1 MEAYRKRPLRRVC
14 LMALALAALFLLS
27 FVWGRYDV
35 PLGEVVR
42 ILLSTFCAGTLGF
55 ERERHNQAAGFR
67 TYIIVSDA
75 SALVMMTNIFVA
87 GIGETDLV
95 RMSASVITGLGFL
108 GAGTILV
115 TRNQEVRGLTTAAGL
130 WAVAIIGTAFGAG
143 FYAGGI
149 ICYAFIFLAMQVL
162 RRVDLR
168 IRKTQRVSTVYFEM
182 ERKSMAGQIIRHVKS
197 RGHYIWDLN
206 LFSETQEKSG
216 GPVCGTFTLW
226 VNGKTTLDEM
236 LEIFKMQC
244 RKSQYT
250 LSPDA
255 EQDVKDFI
263 YDENAD
269 GVTFGNARGVRNL
282 FEQILTAQANRLAKM
297 ESFTKDDLMTLT
309 RDDVL
314 HARGMEDDTTVAE
327 LEAKTAESKEKS
339 PDTEA
344 SEGEKK

>member
-1 MEAYRKRPLRRVC
+1 
-14 LMALALAALFLLS
+14 MAAISQQLADITVLS
-27 FVWGRYDV
+27 I
-35 PLGEVVR
+35 VVR

-130 WAVAIIGTAFGAG
+130 WAVAIRLSDCRRLLFCQPRA
-143 FYAGGI
+143 
-149 ICYAFIFLAMQVL
+149 QPQ
-162 RRVDLR
+162 RVDLR

-182 ERKSMAGQIIRHVKS
+182 EKKSTVGQIIRQVKGH
-197 RGHYIWDLN
+197 GHYIWDLN

-226 VNGKTTLDEM
+226 VNGKTTLDEEIQA
-236 LEIFKMQC
+236 LEA
-244 RKSQYT
+244 
-250 LSPDA
+250 L
-255 EQDVKDFI
+255 
-263 YDENAD
+263 D
-269 GVTFGNARGVRNL
+269 GV
-282 FEQILTAQANRLAKM
+282 
-297 ESFTKDDLMTLT
+297 SYMTL
-309 RDDVL
+309 
-314 HARGMEDDTTVAE
+314 M
-327 LEAKTAESKEKS
+327 
-339 PDTEA
+339 
-344 SEGEKK
+344 

>member
-1 MEAYRKRPLRRVC
+1 
-14 LMALALAALFLLS
+14 MAAISQQLTDITVLS
-27 FVWGRYDV
+27 I
-35 PLGEVVR
+35 VVR
-42 ILLSTFCAGTLGF
+42 TLLSTFCAGTLGF

-130 WAVAIIGTAFGAG
+130 WAVAIIGTAFSAG
-143 FYAGGI
+143 FYAGGL

-182 ERKSMAGQIIRHVKS
+182 ESKSTAGRIIRHVKS
-197 RGHYIWDLN
+197 RGHYIWDLD
-206 LFSETQEKSG
+206 LFSDAQAGSD

-226 VNGKTTLDEM
+226 VNGRTTLDEELQE
-236 LEIFKMQC
+236 LEK
-244 RKSQYT
+244 
-250 LSPDA
+250 L
-255 EQDVKDFI
+255 
-263 YDENAD
+263 D
-269 GVTFGNARGVRNL
+269 GV
-282 FEQILTAQANRLAKM
+282 
-297 ESFTKDDLMTLT
+297 SYMTL
-309 RDDVL
+309 
-314 HARGMEDDTTVAE
+314 M
-327 LEAKTAESKEKS
+327 
-339 PDTEA
+339 
-344 SEGEKK
+344 

>member
-1 MEAYRKRPLRRVC
+1 
-14 LMALALAALFLLS
+14 MAAISQQLADITVLS
-27 FVWGRYDV
+27 I
-35 PLGEVVR
+35 VVR

-95 RMSASVITGLGFL
+95 RITGLGFL

-182 ERKSMAGQIIRHVKS
+182 EKKSTVGQIIRQVKS
-197 RGHYIWDLN
+197 HGHYIWDLN

-226 VNGKTTLDEM
+226 VNGKTTLDEEIQA
-236 LEIFKMQC
+236 LEA
-244 RKSQYT
+244 
-250 LSPDA
+250 L
-255 EQDVKDFI
+255 
-263 YDENAD
+263 D
-269 GVTFGNARGVRNL
+269 GVSYIT
-282 FEQILTAQANRLAKM
+282 
-297 ESFTKDDLMTLT
+297 LM
-309 RDDVL
+309 
-314 HARGMEDDTTVAE
+314 
-327 LEAKTAESKEKS
+327 
-339 PDTEA
+339 
-344 SEGEKK
+344 

>member
-1 MEAYRKRPLRRVC
+1 
-14 LMALALAALFLLS
+14 MAAISQQLADITVLS
-27 FVWGRYDV
+27 I
-35 PLGEVVR
+35 VVR

-182 ERKSMAGQIIRHVKS
+182 EKKEHGRPDHPPGKGPRTLHLGPEPLQRDAGEERRPRVRHVHPLGERQNDAG
-197 RGHYIWDLN
+197 RGDP
-206 LFSETQEKSG
+206 G
-216 GPVCGTFTLW
+216 
-226 VNGKTTLDEM
+226 
-236 LEIFKMQC
+236 
-244 RKSQYT
+244 
-250 LSPDA
+250 A
-255 EQDVKDFI
+255 
-263 YDENAD
+263 
-269 GVTFGNARGVRNL
+269 
-282 FEQILTAQANRLAKM
+282 
-297 ESFTKDDLMTLT
+297 
-309 RDDVL
+309 
-314 HARGMEDDTTVAE
+314 
-327 LEAKTAESKEKS
+327 
-339 PDTEA
+339 
-344 SEGEKK
+344 

>member
-1 MEAYRKRPLRRVC
+1 
-14 LMALALAALFLLS
+14 MAAISQQLADITVLS
-27 FVWGRYDV
+27 I
-35 PLGEVVR
+35 VVR

-108 GAGTILV
+108 G
-115 TRNQEVRGLTTAAGL
+115 GLTTAAGL

-182 ERKSMAGQIIRHVKS
+182 EKKSTVGQIIRQIKGH
-197 RGHYIWDLN
+197 GHYIWDLN

-226 VNGKTTLDEM
+226 AEGRTSLDDILRE
-236 LEIFKMQC
+236 
-244 RKSQYT
+244 
-250 LSPDA
+250 LSA
-255 EQDVKDFI
+255 VEGVI
-263 YDENAD
+263 Y
-269 GVTFGNARGVRNL
+269 
-282 FEQILTAQANRLAKM
+282 
-297 ESFTKDDLMTLT
+297 LT
-309 RDDVL
+309 RI
-314 HARGMEDDTTVAE
+314 
-327 LEAKTAESKEKS
+327 
-339 PDTEA
+339 
-344 SEGEKK
+344 

>member
-1 MEAYRKRPLRRVC
+1 
-14 LMALALAALFLLS
+14 MAAISQQLADITVLS
-27 FVWGRYDV
+27 I
-35 PLGEVVR
+35 VVR

-87 GIGETDLV
+87 GLGETDLV

-130 WAVAIIGTAFGAG
+130 WAVAII
-143 FYAGGI
+143 
-149 ICYAFIFLAMQVL
+149 CYAFIFLAMQVL

-182 ERKSMAGQIIRHVKS
+182 EKKSTVGQIIRQIKGH
-197 RGHYIWDLN
+197 GHYIWDLN

-226 VNGKTTLDEM
+226 VNGKTTLDEEIQA
-236 LEIFKMQC
+236 LEA
-244 RKSQYT
+244 
-250 LSPDA
+250 L
-255 EQDVKDFI
+255 
-263 YDENAD
+263 D
-269 GVTFGNARGVRNL
+269 GV
-282 FEQILTAQANRLAKM
+282 
-297 ESFTKDDLMTLT
+297 SYMTL
-309 RDDVL
+309 
-314 HARGMEDDTTVAE
+314 M
-327 LEAKTAESKEKS
+327 
-339 PDTEA
+339 
-344 SEGEKK
+344 

>member
-1 MEAYRKRPLRRVC
+1 
-14 LMALALAALFLLS
+14 MAAISQQLTDITVLS
-27 FVWGRYDV
+27 I
-35 PLGEVVR
+35 VVR

-95 RMSASVITGLGFL
+95 RMSASVITGL
-108 GAGTILV
+108 GTILV

-182 ERKSMAGQIIRHVKS
+182 EKKSTVGQIIRQVKGH
-197 RGHYIWDLN
+197 GHYIWDLN

-226 VNGKTTLDEM
+226 VNGKTTLDEEIQA
-236 LEIFKMQC
+236 LEA
-244 RKSQYT
+244 
-250 LSPDA
+250 L
-255 EQDVKDFI
+255 
-263 YDENAD
+263 D
-269 GVTFGNARGVRNL
+269 GV
-282 FEQILTAQANRLAKM
+282 
-297 ESFTKDDLMTLT
+297 SYMTL
-309 RDDVL
+309 
-314 HARGMEDDTTVAE
+314 M
-327 LEAKTAESKEKS
+327 
-339 PDTEA
+339 
-344 SEGEKK
+344 

>member
-1 MEAYRKRPLRRVC
+1 
-14 LMALALAALFLLS
+14 MAAISQQLADITVLS
-27 FVWGRYDV
+27 I
-35 PLGEVVR
+35 VVR

-130 WAVAIIGTAFGAG
+130 
-143 FYAGGI
+143 

-182 ERKSMAGQIIRHVKS
+182 EKKSTVGQIIRQVKGH
-197 RGHYIWDLN
+197 GHYIWDLN
-206 LFSETQEKSG
+206 VFSETQEKSG

-226 VNGKTTLDEM
+226 VNGKTTLDEEIQA
-236 LEIFKMQC
+236 LEA
-244 RKSQYT
+244 
-250 LSPDA
+250 L
-255 EQDVKDFI
+255 
-263 YDENAD
+263 D
-269 GVTFGNARGVRNL
+269 GV
-282 FEQILTAQANRLAKM
+282 
-297 ESFTKDDLMTLT
+297 SYMTL
-309 RDDVL
+309 
-314 HARGMEDDTTVAE
+314 M
-327 LEAKTAESKEKS
+327 
-339 PDTEA
+339 
-344 SEGEKK
+344 

>member
-1 MEAYRKRPLRRVC
+1 
-14 LMALALAALFLLS
+14 MAAISQQLTDITVLS
-27 FVWGRYDV
+27 I
-35 PLGEVVR
+35 VVR
-42 ILLSTFCAGTLGF
+42 TLLSTFCAGTLGF

-143 FYAGGI
+143 FYAGGL

-168 IRKTQRVSTVYFEM
+168 IRKTQSDAQ
-182 ERKSMAGQIIRHVKS
+182 AG
-197 RGHYIWDLN
+197 
-206 LFSETQEKSG
+206 SG

-226 VNGKTTLDEM
+226 VNGRTTLDEELQE
-236 LEIFKMQC
+236 LEK
-244 RKSQYT
+244 
-250 LSPDA
+250 L
-255 EQDVKDFI
+255 
-263 YDENAD
+263 D
-269 GVTFGNARGVRNL
+269 GV
-282 FEQILTAQANRLAKM
+282 
-297 ESFTKDDLMTLT
+297 SYMTL
-309 RDDVL
+309 
-314 HARGMEDDTTVAE
+314 M
-327 LEAKTAESKEKS
+327 
-339 PDTEA
+339 
-344 SEGEKK
+344 

>member
-1 MEAYRKRPLRRVC
+1 METISQQLTDITV
-14 LMALALAALFLLS
+14 LS
-27 FVWGRYDV
+27 I
-35 PLGEVVR
+35 VVR
-42 ILLSTFCAGTLGF
+42 ILLSTFCVGTLGF

-168 IRKTQRVSTVYFEM
+168 IRRTQRVSTVYFEM
-182 ERKSMAGQIIRHVKS
+182 ESRSTAGRIIRQVKS

-206 LFSETQEKSG
+206 LFSDAQAGSG

-236 LEIFKMQC
+236 LEELEK
-244 RKSQYT
+244 
-250 LSPDA
+250 L
-255 EQDVKDFI
+255 
-263 YDENAD
+263 D
-269 GVTFGNARGVRNL
+269 GVSYIT
-282 FEQILTAQANRLAKM
+282 
-297 ESFTKDDLMTLT
+297 LM
-309 RDDVL
+309 
-314 HARGMEDDTTVAE
+314 
-327 LEAKTAESKEKS
+327 
-339 PDTEA
+339 
-344 SEGEKK
+344 

>member
-1 MEAYRKRPLRRVC
+1 MEAISQQ
-14 LMALALAALFLLS
+14 LADITLLS
-27 FVWGRYDV
+27 I
-35 PLGEVVR
+35 VVR

-87 GIGETDLV
+87 GIGQTDLV

-149 ICYAFIFLAMQVL
+149 ICYVFIFLAMQVL

-168 IRKTQRVSTVYFEM
+168 IRRRQRVSTVYFEM
-182 ERKSMAGQIIRHVKS
+182 EKKSTAGQIIRYVKGH
-197 RGHYIWDLN
+197 GHYIWDLN
-206 LFSETQEKSG
+206 LFSEGRGEYG

-226 VNGKTTLDEM
+226 VNGRTTLDEVIAA
-236 LEIFKMQC
+236 LEK
-244 RKSQYT
+244 
-250 LSPDA
+250 L
-255 EQDVKDFI
+255 
-263 YDENAD
+263 D
-269 GVTFGNARGVRNL
+269 GVSYVT
-282 FEQILTAQANRLAKM
+282 
-297 ESFTKDDLMTLT
+297 LM
-309 RDDVL
+309 
-314 HARGMEDDTTVAE
+314 
-327 LEAKTAESKEKS
+327 
-339 PDTEA
+339 
-344 SEGEKK
+344 

>member
-1 MEAYRKRPLRRVC
+1 MCRPLHRRSEQGSLTRFGLYGANLRVDLFLLFLRSVKAC
-14 LMALALAALFLLS
+14 LAQVGQRVGVFARGGLFVGLLPVFVALFLTLLRL
-27 FVWGRYDV
+27 FRFLVFTLFLCLAVGTGRFELLLVLLQVRQKTLCFDCG
-35 PLGEVVR
+35 LGQCGNETR
-42 ILLSTFCAGTLGF
+42 IQLLGF

-182 ERKSMAGQIIRHVKS
+182 EKKSTVGQIIRQVKGH
-197 RGHYIWDLN
+197 GHYIWDLN

-226 VNGKTTLDEM
+226 VNGKTTLDEEIQA
-236 LEIFKMQC
+236 LEA
-244 RKSQYT
+244 
-250 LSPDA
+250 L
-255 EQDVKDFI
+255 
-263 YDENAD
+263 D
-269 GVTFGNARGVRNL
+269 GV
-282 FEQILTAQANRLAKM
+282 
-297 ESFTKDDLMTLT
+297 SYMTL
-309 RDDVL
+309 
-314 HARGMEDDTTVAE
+314 M
-327 LEAKTAESKEKS
+327 
-339 PDTEA
+339 
-344 SEGEKK
+344 